1 VRLTGI
7 VGLNSFFG
15 LAAPLSAL
23 DTEFKFGLELP
34 PRLRSLSPRKEGSL
48 KIVGILIINN
58 QTFYWTIV
66 CSLPP

>member
-15 LAAPLSAL
+15 FAAP

-48 KIVGILIINN
+48 KVISILIINN
-58 QTFYWTIV
+58 ENFYCTIV
-66 CSLPP
+66 SSLPP